1 MASRKKTTPTVSL
14 RKPVL
19 KAAAVAP
26 ALKPQAAV
34 MDTQGSGFGGSYS
47 GWQSTM
53 FSNARR
59 AIFGQAPG
67 DLRQDLTPWNRMAMI
82 RKCRWAERNSG
93 LFKQILA
100 DMVLYTVGDGIKA
113 QSHASTPEMQE
124 RYEAYFAERSK
135 RIDITNRF
143 SFYQAQAILL
153 RGMIR
158 DGDSFAA
165 KVRNA
170 QGEAKLQLM
179 EAHMV
184 GDPLDEGV
192 VIPGIHDGIVYGPFG
207 EFNAV
212 AVHKSDGGTR
222 QILAQSIMHIVDHEY
237 ASGCR
242 GVPLLQHS
250 INSIQDEMEILALEK
265 QAVKDNGDV
274 VRTIQKQGGVLDQ
287 DTANELGALNT
298 PSYTSIA
305 NTMGGKL
312 LVLDQGESLSS
323 HTSTRPNSTFTGFI
337 AALERDIT
345 MGVLPFEFVS
355 DPSKLGGASIRL
367 VTAKASRV
375 FGKYQNTIIETFC
388 LPTWGYIIGEG
399 IANGD
404 LPDDPDWA
412 RVSWTTPKSVTVDA
426 GRDAANDRND
436 VEMGLLSMSEL
447 YAQRGLDFR
456 TEMDKRAND
465 MNFIIEKAK
474 AAKIPVWMLYKP
486 GFNWLQQGQANSQ
499 IPDQTSENLDLPEV
513 EDEPGSMEEP
523 ASKDQPNS

>member
-1 MASRKKTTPTVSL
+1 MAPRKTKAPTVSL

-26 ALKPQAAV
+26 ELKPQAAV
-34 MDTQGSGFGGSYS
+34 MDNQGSGFGGSYS

-53 FSNARR
+53 FSNSRR

-93 LFKQILA
+93 LFKQILN
-100 DMVLYTVGDGIKA
+100 DMVLYSVGDGIKA

-124 RYEAYFAERSK
+124 IYEAYFAEKGK

-143 SFYQAQAILL
+143 SFYNCQAILL

-170 QGEAKLQLM
+170 TGEAKLQLM
-179 EAHMV
+179 EAHRV
-184 GDPLDEGV
+184 GDPLEETV
-192 VIPGIHDGIVYGPFG
+192 VIPGIHDGIVYGPYG
-207 EFNAV
+207 EFTAV
-212 AVHKSDGGTR
+212 NVYKSDGSNR
-222 QILAQSIMHIVDHEY
+222 QILAQSMMHVVDHEY

-242 GVPLLQHS
+242 GVPLMQSS
-250 INSIQDEMEILALEK
+250 INHIQDEMEILALEK

-323 HTSTRPNSTFTGFI
+323 HTSTRPNSTFVGFI
-337 AALERDIT
+337 EALNRDIAQ
-345 MGVLPFEFVS
+345 GVLPYEFVGDS
-355 DPSKLGGASIRL
+355 SKLGGATVRL
-367 VTAKASRV
+367 VTAKAGRV
-375 FGKYQNTIIETFC
+375 FSKYSQILVEQFC
-388 LPTWGYIIGEG
+388 VPTWGYIIGQG
-399 IANGD
+399 IAAGD
-404 LPDDPDWA
+404 IPDDPKWTE
-412 RVSWTTPKSVTVDA
+412 VSWTTPKSVTVDA
-426 GRDAANDRND
+426 GRESASDRAD
-436 VEMGLLSMSEL
+436 LEQGRISFSEDFGGRGYDFKSEMTKRADDLSFIKEL
-447 YAQRGLDFR
+447 ADKRGLAF
-456 TEMDKRAND
+456 EL
-465 MNFIIEKAK
+465 
-474 AAKIPVWMLYKP
+474 LYRP
-486 GFNWLQQGQANSQ
+486 TNTPIGTVEAV
-499 IPDQTSENLDLPEV
+499 D
-513 EDEPGSMEEP
+513 EDEPAAIDE
-523 ASKDQPNS
+523 PNS

>member
-1 MASRKKTTPTVSL
+1 MAPRKTKVPTVSL

-34 MDTQGSGFGGSYS
+34 MDSNTGSGFGGSYS

-93 LFKQILA
+93 LFKQILN
-100 DMVLYTVGDGIKA
+100 DMVLYSVGDGIKP

-124 RYEAYFAERSK
+124 TYEAYFAEKAK

-143 SFYQAQAILL
+143 SFYNCQAILL

-170 QGEAKLQLM
+170 TGEAKLQLM
-179 EAHMV
+179 EAHRV
-184 GDPLDEGV
+184 GDPLEETV
-192 VIPGIHDGIVYGPFG
+192 VIPGIHDGIIYGPYG
-207 EFNAV
+207 EYTAV
-212 AVHKSDGGTR
+212 NVYKSDGGNR
-222 QILAQSIMHIVDHEY
+222 QILAQSMMHIVDHEY
-237 ASGCR
+237 ASGAR
-242 GVPLLQHS
+242 GVPLLQSS

-312 LVLDQGESLSS
+312 LVLDQGESLNSFQS
-323 HTSTRPNSTFTGFI
+323 NRPNSTFTGFL
-337 AALERDIT
+337 AALERDIAQ
-345 MGVLPFEFVS
+345 GVLPYEFVGDS
-355 DPSKLGGASIRL
+355 SKLGGATVRL
-367 VTAKASRV
+367 VTAKAGRV
-375 FGKYQNTIIETFC
+375 FAKYQTIVIEQFC
-388 LPTWGYIIGEG
+388 VPTWGYIIGQG
-399 IANGD
+399 IAAGD
-404 LPDDPDWA
+404 IPDDPKWTE
-412 RVSWTTPKSVTVDA
+412 VSWTTPKSVTVDA
-426 GRDAANDRND
+426 GREAANDRAD

-456 TEMDKRAND
+456 TEMAKRAAD
-465 MNFIIEKAK
+465 MVHIQDLAK
-474 AAKIPVWMLYKP
+474 EYGIPFELLFRPTNTPIGTVE
-486 GFNWLQQGQANSQ
+486 AV
-499 IPDQTSENLDLPEV
+499 DSESETEV
-513 EDEPGSMEEP
+513 DMGEDEPADVEEP
-523 ASKDQPNS
+523 QRLDEPNS

>member
-1 MASRKKTTPTVSL
+1 MAPRKTKVPTVSL

-26 ALKPQAAV
+26 SLLPQAAD
-34 MDTQGSGFGGSYS
+34 MNCGSGLGASYS

-59 AIFGQAPG
+59 AIFGSAPG

-93 LFKQILA
+93 LFKQILN
-100 DMVLYTVGDGIKA
+100 DMVLYSVGDGIKA

-124 RYEAYFAERSK
+124 IYEAYFAEKSK

-170 QGEAKLQLM
+170 SGEAKLQLM
-179 EAHMV
+179 EAHRV
-184 GDPLDEGV
+184 GDPLDEV
-192 VIPGIHDGIVYGPFG
+192 TVIPGIHDGIIYGPYG
-207 EFNAV
+207 EYTAV
-212 AVHKSDGGTR
+212 NIYKSDGGNR
-222 QILAQSIMHIVDHEY
+222 QILAQSMMHVVDHEY
-237 ASGCR
+237 ASGAR
-242 GVPLLQHS
+242 GVPLLQTS

-265 QAVKDNGDV
+265 QAVKDNGDI

-287 DTANELGALNT
+287 ETANELGAINT
-298 PSYTSIA
+298 SSYTSIA

-312 LVLDQGESLSS
+312 LVLDQGESLNSFQS
-323 HTSTRPNSTFTGFI
+323 NRPNSTFVGFI
-337 AALERDIT
+337 AALERDIAQ
-345 MGVLPFEFVS
+345 GVLPYEFVGDS
-355 DPSKLGGASIRL
+355 SKLGGATVRL
-367 VTAKASRV
+367 VTAKAGRV
-375 FGKYQNTIIETFC
+375 FSKYQGIIIEQLC
-388 LPTWGYIIGEG
+388 VPTWGYIIGQG
-399 IANGD
+399 IAAGEI
-404 LPDDPDWA
+404 PDDPDWA
-412 RVSWTTPKSVTVDA
+412 RTSWTTPKSVTVDA
-426 GRDAANDRND
+426 GREAANDRAD

-456 TEMDKRAND
+456 TEMAKRAAD
-465 MNFIIEKAK
+465 MVHIKDLANEYG
-474 AAKIPVWMLYKP
+474 IPFELLFRPTNTPVGTVVL
-486 GFNWLQQGQANSQ
+486 
-499 IPDQTSENLDLPEV
+499 DQTDMTDQPDMG
-513 EDEPGSMEEP
+513 EDEPPDVEEP
-523 ASKDQPNS
+523 DALDPAQS

>member
-1 MASRKKTTPTVSL
+1 MAPRKTKVPTVSL
-14 RKPVL
+14 RAPKP
-19 KAAAVAP
+19 KTGHGAS
-26 ALKPQAAV
+26 LKPQAAV

-53 FSNARR
+53 FSNSRR

-93 LFKQILA
+93 LFKQILN
-100 DMVLYTVGDGIKA
+100 DMVLYSVGDGIKA

-124 RYEAYFAERSK
+124 VYEAYFAERAK

-179 EAHMV
+179 EAHRV
-184 GDPLDEGV
+184 GDPLDETV
-192 VIPGIHDGIVYGPFG
+192 VIPGIHDGIIYGPYG
-207 EFNAV
+207 EYTAV
-212 AVHKSDGGTR
+212 NVYKSDGANR
-222 QILAQSIMHIVDHEY
+222 QILAQSMMHVVDHEY

-242 GVPLLQHS
+242 GVPLLQSS
-250 INSIQDEMEILALEK
+250 INSIQDEME
-265 QAVKDNGDV
+265 
-274 VRTIQKQGGVLDQ
+274 GGILDQ

-312 LVLDQGESLSS
+312 LVLDQGESMSS
-323 HTSTRPNSTFTGFI
+323 FQSNRPNSTFVGFL
-337 AALERDIT
+337 AALERDIAQ
-345 MGVLPFEFVS
+345 GVLPYEFVGDS
-355 DPSKLGGASIRL
+355 SKLGGATVRL
-367 VTAKASRV
+367 VTAKAGRV
-375 FGKYQNTIIETFC
+375 FSKYQGIIIETFC
-388 LPTWGYIIGEG
+388 VPTWGYIIGQG
-399 IANGD
+399 IAAGEI
-404 LPDDPDWA
+404 PDDPHWN

-426 GRDAANDRND
+426 GREAANDRAD

-456 TEMDKRAND
+456 TEMDKRAAD
-465 MNFIIEKAK
+465 MVHIQNLAK
-474 AAKIPVWMLYKP
+474 QYGIPFELLFRPTNTPIGTVE
-486 GFNWLQQGQANSQ
+486 GVDES
-499 IPDQTSENLDLPEV
+499 
-513 EDEPGSMEEP
+513 EDEPAEMEEP
-523 ASKDQPNS
+523 ESEDEPNS